1 MILTP
6 TTTIQA
12 QSAQSKWDPDRQQA
26 DCSVGGAE
34 AAGARG
40 TPASCCKPRHLRRD
54 HRPGAEH
61 IQRQRH
67 GEVDTF
73 QMICCAQR
81 DLVHVGELARLT
93 PASRRRQEMTT
104 SSDSQAGFRV
114 AKRQMASLSVTLNTL
129 VKASLI
135 VDIGWQ
141 CQASPSV
148 DTVMRASRWNSSGT
162 M

>member
-54 HRPGAEH
+54 QRPGAEN
-61 IQRQRH
+61 IQRPRH

-114 AKRQMASLSVTLNTL
+114 AKRQIENRHRDAGITECHLEHTGECITDCRHRLAMPGFA
-129 VKASLI
+129 
-135 VDIGWQ
+135 
-141 CQASPSV
+141 
-148 DTVMRASRWNSSGT
+148 
-162 M
+162 